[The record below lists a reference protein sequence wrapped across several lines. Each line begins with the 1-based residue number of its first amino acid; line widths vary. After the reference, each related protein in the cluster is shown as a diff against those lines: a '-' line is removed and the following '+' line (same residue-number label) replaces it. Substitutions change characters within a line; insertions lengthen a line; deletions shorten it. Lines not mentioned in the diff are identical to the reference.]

1 MAITKPLYE
10 RDVPDGKM
18 PTLLDD
24 ESFDFELPDGG
35 PNSEGLATNPD
46 GSVEVTLGSEEPP
59 SPVAQFGDNLANFL
73 KEDELTKCCSELV
86 DSFEADKRSRKDWED
101 AYLKGLDLLG
111 MSIEDRS
118 EPWPGAS
125 GVYHPLLTEAVVRF
139 QAQTMTEIFPA
150 AGPVQTKI
158 IGEETNETVSQAKRI
173 KSELNYQLTE
183 RMTEWRYETEQ
194 MLFRLPLAGSAFKKV
209 YLDPIKKRPCSMFV
223 PAEDFVIAYG
233 ASGLEASERYTHV
246 MKKTKNEVKK
256 LQKMGFYKDII
267 LADPVPDTSKLDEKM
282 DKLGGQKPQIEV
294 DDRYTL
300 LEMHVDYAL
309 PGIDDEIAVPYVIT
323 VDKQNQKILSIYRNW
338 EEMDG
343 DKKKILHFVHY
354 PYMPGLGF
362 YGTGLIHLM
371 GGLAKTSTS
380 ILRQLIDAGTLS
392 NLPGGLKTRGLRIKG
407 DDRPILPG
415 EWRDVD
421 IPGGV
426 LKDSLFPLPYKEPS
440 AVLLQLLQGVVDE
453 GRRIGSI
460 ADLQV
465 GEMSQQAPVGTTLAL
480 LERSLKVM
488 SSVQARVHWALHQ
501 ELRLISKI
509 VAAMGPKYD
518 FNVGGEFSRADDFN
532 PNIVDVIP
540 VSDPNASTMSQRV
553 VKMQAALT
561 LAAQAPNIYNLPALH
576 RQAMEALDVAQIDL
590 ILPIQKELPPQDP
603 VTENMSILVQ
613 KPVKAH
619 YYQDHEAHIRVHM
632 ALAMDPQILE
642 LIGQS
647 PAAVPIQSAMAAHIT
662 EHVAFAY
669 RKKVEQ
675 ALGVSLPDP
684 SEPLP
689 EDVEYQLSR
698 VVADG
703 AEKVLANSAAE
714 KQKEEALQNAQDPLA
729 HAELLDSKTKLIS
742 ALVNAVTAVEK
753 IDIEREKIQ
762 SQEEQTSAKLGVE
775 LVKTDVEAVQRAK
788 EAQMAAEQFEEL
800 GDDQK
805 IGQVSLGGGGAPNL
819 NSGGKPGEQPGG
831 VPVRDGAGVRPPGH
845 AQVNKGTTGS
855 GSRE

>member
-1 MAITKPLYE
+1 MPIEKSPYYGNEPNA
-10 RDVPDGKM
+10 KM
-18 PTLLDD
+18 PTVLED
-24 ESFDFELPDGG
+24 ESFEFAVPEDGG
-35 PNSEGLATNPD
+35 PDTGGVATNPD
-46 GSVEVTLGSEEPP
+46 GSVEVDLGSPEQAVV
-59 SPVAQFGDNLANFL
+59 SVDFAGNLATSL
-73 KEDELTKCCSELV
+73 DEQVLTKIASELI

-101 AYLKGLDLLG
+101 SYLKGLDLLG
-111 MSIEDRS
+111 MSIEDRN

-158 IGEETNETVSQAKRI
+158 IGEETNETVAQAKRI

-183 RMTEWRYETEQ
+183 RMTEWRNETEQ

-209 YLDPIKKRPCSMFV
+209 YLDPVKKRPCSMFV

-233 ASGLEASERYTHV
+233 ASGLESSERYTHV

-256 LQKMGFYKDII
+256 LQKMGFYKDCE
-267 LADPVPDTSKLDEKM
+267 LPEPAPDTSKLNDKI
-282 DKLGGQKPQIEV
+282 DKLTGQKPQIEV
-294 DDRYTL
+294 DDRHTI
-300 LEMHVDYAL
+300 LEMHVDHVIE
-309 PGIDDEIAVPYVIT
+309 GIDEDIASPYVISI
-323 VDKQNQKILSIYRNW
+323 DKQSMKVLAIYRNW
-338 EEMDG
+338 NEPDP
-343 DKKKILHFVHY
+343 DKNKLLHFVHY

-440 AVLLQLLQGVVDE
+440 AVLAQLLTAVVDE

-465 GEMSQQAPVGTTLAL
+465 GEMSQNAPVGTTLAL

-509 VAAMGPKYD
+509 VAGMSPKYD
-518 FNVGGEFSRADDFN
+518 FNVGGEFNRQEDFD
-532 PNIVDVIP
+532 PNIIDVIP

-553 VKMQAALT
+553 VKMQAAIT

-576 RQAMEALDVAQIDL
+576 RQAMEALDIAQIDL
-590 ILPIQKELPPQDP
+590 ILPLQKEMPPQDP
-603 VTENMSILVQ
+603 VTENMSILIQ

-619 YYQDHEAHIRVHM
+619 YYQDHESHIKTHM
-632 ALAMDPQILE
+632 AMAMDPKILE
-642 LIGQS
+642 MVGQS
-647 PAAVPIQSAMAAHIT
+647 PAAIPIQSAMAAHIT
-662 EHVAFAY
+662 EHVAYAY
-669 RKKVEQ
+669 RKKIEQ

-703 AEKVLANSAAE
+703 AQKVLANSAAE

-729 HAELLDSKTKLIS
+729 QAELLDSKTKLIS

-762 SQEEQTSAKLGVE
+762 SQEEQTAAKLGTD
-775 LVKTDVEAVQRAK
+775 LVKAGQDAEARAVEAEQ
-788 EAQMAAEQFEEL
+788 AAEEFKAL
-800 GDDQK
+800 GQGK
-805 IGQVSLGGGGAPNL
+805 TGNSAG
-819 NSGGKPGEQPGG
+819 SGGSK
-831 VPVRDGAGVRPPGH
+831 
-845 AQVNKGTTGS
+845 KLSS
-855 GSRE
+855 GK